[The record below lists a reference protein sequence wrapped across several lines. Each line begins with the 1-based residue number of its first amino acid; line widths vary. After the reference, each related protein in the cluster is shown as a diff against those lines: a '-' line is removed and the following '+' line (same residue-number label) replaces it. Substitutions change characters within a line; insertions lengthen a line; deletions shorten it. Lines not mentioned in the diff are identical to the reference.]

1 MARVVYSALCIGGR
15 MDSTLKVMSDVIL
28 HMKYARFIP
37 AFQRRETWDECITR
51 NMEMHIRK
59 YPQLEDEI
67 RKAYTFVYSRQ
78 VLPSMRAIQFGGKPI
93 ELNASR
99 NYNCSYIPVETL
111 DAFSESMFLL
121 LGGTGVGYSVQEHH
135 VSKLPRLRGPV
146 LATEDNG
153 HKRRYLVGDSIEGW
167 ADAVKVLIESYFYG
181 KKEVEFDFR
190 DIRPKGAALVT
201 AGGKAPGPQPLKDC
215 VYNMSK
221 VLDNAIAER
230 GKNCK
235 LKPIEAHSIQCHIA
249 DAVLA
254 GGIRR
259 AAMICLFSFADQ
271 EMMECKSGTWWEAN
285 PHFGRANNSVVMIR
299 HKAKRE
305 DFDRLWKAVEA
316 SGSGEPG
323 IFFSNDKEM
332 GANPCQPSWAKV
344 LTPAGIRTFAEIDV
358 GSKIWSKDG
367 WTTVVKKWSTGV
379 KPIWKY
385 QTTAG
390 IFYGTENHKVLS
402 GGVKVS
408 VGQAKSIEQ
417 LAGPNPVGLPICTQ
431 DVMDGLVIGDGSVHK
446 ASNDLVLL
454 HIGKKDTDYFESEI
468 GPLIKRYR
476 PGINKTA
483 YEVHTTVT
491 AGELPR
497 TFERA
502 IPKRY
507 MDSPAKMAGFL
518 RGLFT
523 ANGSIAGNR
532 VTLKASSKS
541 VIDDVQMML
550 SALGI
555 RSYYTTNRSKMN
567 LFSNGTYRMK
577 ESYDLNITYDKTRF
591 MSVIGFIQKYKV
603 PVVSNPTKSAKLDYN
618 VIDSCV
624 LGEEEVFDITVDNES
639 HTYWTQG
646 CNVSNCLEAS
656 LKPYTFCNLT
666 TMNAADIS
674 SQEEFEARCKAS
686 AFISTL
692 QASYT
697 DFHYLREIWRTNTEK
712 DALIGPSITGL
723 ASEWFLNNI
732 NLRAGAEVVLKENER
747 AAKLLGINKAARTTL
762 LKPDGTT
769 SLLLGCSSGVH
780 AWYAPYYLRRIR
792 VGKNEAIYTY
802 LSIYNPSILENDVT
816 REDTAIICIPVKSPD
831 GAITRNE
838 NTLDALA
845 RVKKFHEEWI
855 QPGHRKGSNTHNVS
869 VTVFVKPNEWD
880 VVGDW
885 MWENRYSYNGI
896 AVLPYDN
903 GTYVQPPFE
912 EITEAEYLERAKHV
926 ENIDLSMVLE
936 GADHTNLS
944 GEIACAGGACEIK

>member
-1 MARVVYSALCIGGR
+1 
-15 MDSTLKVMSDVIL
+15 
-28 HMKYARFIP
+28 
-37 AFQRRETWDECITR
+37 
-51 NMEMHIRK
+51 
-59 YPQLEDEI
+59 
-67 RKAYTFVYSRQ
+67 
-78 VLPSMRAIQFGGKPI
+78 
-93 ELNASR
+93 
-99 NYNCSYIPVETL
+99 
-111 DAFSESMFLL
+111 
-121 LGGTGVGYSVQEHH
+121 
-135 VSKLPRLRGPV
+135 
-146 LATEDNG
+146 
-153 HKRRYLVGDSIEGW
+153 VGDSIEGW

-299 HKAKRE
+299 HKAKRG

-332 GANPCQPSWAKV
+332 GANP
-344 LTPAGIRTFAEIDV
+344 
-358 GSKIWSKDG
+358 
-367 WTTVVKKWSTGV
+367 
-379 KPIWKY
+379 
-385 QTTAG
+385 
-390 IFYGTENHKVLS
+390 
-402 GGVKVS
+402 
-408 VGQAKSIEQ
+408 
-417 LAGPNPVGLPICTQ
+417 
-431 DVMDGLVIGDGSVHK
+431 
-446 ASNDLVLL
+446 
-454 HIGKKDTDYFESEI
+454 
-468 GPLIKRYR
+468 
-476 PGINKTA
+476 
-483 YEVHTTVT
+483 
-491 AGELPR
+491 
-497 TFERA
+497 
-502 IPKRY
+502 
-507 MDSPAKMAGFL
+507 
-518 RGLFT
+518 
-523 ANGSIAGNR
+523 
-532 VTLKASSKS
+532 
-541 VIDDVQMML
+541 
-550 SALGI
+550 
-555 RSYYTTNRSKMN
+555 
-567 LFSNGTYRMK
+567 
-577 ESYDLNITYDKTRF
+577 
-591 MSVIGFIQKYKV
+591 
-603 PVVSNPTKSAKLDYN
+603 
-618 VIDSCV
+618 
-624 LGEEEVFDITVDNES
+624 
-639 HTYWTQG
+639 
-646 CNVSNCLEAS
+646 CLEAS

-855 QPGHRKGSNTHNVS
+855 QSGHRKGSNTHNVS